1 MYYNSIRLCNNN
13 FTSVIQIL
21 KIYIFWA
28 SNTRS
33 LLSYTILLGH
43 RLGNVLIDLQK
54 LGVSVHPYLRTSVRP
69 SIRSQSFSD
78 LALMWRVGM
87 NTH

>member
-1 MYYNSIRLCNNN
+1 MQQQFHICYSNFENIHILGKQYMISAKLHYFIRSSPRQCPN
-13 FTSVIQIL
+13 
-21 KIYIFWA
+21 
-28 SNTRS
+28 
-33 LLSYTILLGH
+33 
-43 RLGNVLIDLQK
+43 RLTEVGC
-54 LGVSVHPYLRTSVRP
+54 VRP